1 MDCIVHGVAK
11 SRTRLSGFYF
21 TSLQGTDC
29 AAAGRQ
35 SNYAALAVPCLTGS
49 PALTGMADRERSL
62 TGCDGQGAGSRGVYV
77 VANGRIS
84 FFLKAE
90 LYSIVCIYIFCI

>member
-62 TGCDGQGAGSRGVYV
+62 TGCDGQGAGSRGV
-77 VANGRIS
+77 
-84 FFLKAE
+84 
-90 LYSIVCIYIFCI
+90 